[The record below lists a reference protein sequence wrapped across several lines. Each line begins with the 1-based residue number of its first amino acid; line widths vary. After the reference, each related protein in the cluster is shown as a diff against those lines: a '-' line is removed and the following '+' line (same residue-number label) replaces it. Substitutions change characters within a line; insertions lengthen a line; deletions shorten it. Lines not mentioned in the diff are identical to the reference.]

1 MKPFLLIQIRESD
14 EAVAGEYE
22 SVLRFSGLP
31 RELLVNVR
39 AEQEPLPPIDMA
51 DYSGIFIGG
60 GPFNASD
67 DVKSINQVR
76 VEAELGALLDAAIE
90 AEFPV
95 LGICYGVGILTT
107 HLGGIVDRTYPEGAG
122 AVEVTL
128 TDAGRLDPLFDGVN
142 DRFSAFTG
150 PKEACTVLPPEAV
163 VLASGTACPVQAFR
177 VGSHL
182 YAVQFHVELDIDALV
197 ERMTIYQHHGYFNP
211 DELDGLIEAARV
223 SGVTEEPGR
232 VLANF
237 VRMVAAE
244 QTA

>member
-1 MKPFLLIQIRESD
+1 M
-14 EAVAGEYE
+14 
-22 SVLRFSGLP
+22 
-31 RELLVNVR
+31 
-39 AEQEPLPPIDMA
+39 
-51 DYSGIFIGG
+51 
-60 GPFNASD
+60 
-67 DVKSINQVR
+67 
-76 VEAELGALLDAAIE
+76 
-90 AEFPV
+90 
-95 LGICYGVGILTT
+95 
-107 HLGGIVDRTYPEGAG
+107 H
-122 AVEVTL
+122 
-128 TDAGRLDPLFDGVN
+128 

-150 PKEACTVLPPEAV
+150 HKEACTVLPPDAV

-211 DELDGLIEAARV
+211 DELDGLIEAARA